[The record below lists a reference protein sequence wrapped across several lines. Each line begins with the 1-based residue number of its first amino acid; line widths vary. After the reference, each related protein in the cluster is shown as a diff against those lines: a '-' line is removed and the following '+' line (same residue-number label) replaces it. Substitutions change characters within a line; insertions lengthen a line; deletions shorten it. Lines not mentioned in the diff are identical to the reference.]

1 MRNSCLKYVVDIGV
15 AIEEDER
22 EFLKRVHV
30 EDKDF
35 LWFCSGP
42 QYKKPNS

>member
-15 AIEEDER
+15 AIGKE
-22 EFLKRVHV
+22 EFLKRIR

-35 LWFCSGP
+35 
-42 QYKKPNS
+42 